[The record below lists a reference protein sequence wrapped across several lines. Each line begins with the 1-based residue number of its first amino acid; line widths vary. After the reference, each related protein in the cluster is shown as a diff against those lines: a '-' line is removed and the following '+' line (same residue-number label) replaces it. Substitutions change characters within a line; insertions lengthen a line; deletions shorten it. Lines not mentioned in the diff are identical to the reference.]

1 MPAEQPTPRPSTLR
15 WATMASTTAQRR
27 ARTLPTVPAKGLAR
41 SIALARVFRLEQ
53 PDPETFYRVVALDT
67 IRQIREYTELAGRT
81 VVDVGGGGGYFTEA
95 FTEAGARSVLVEPDT
110 LIERTFRPQDPARPT
125 PAERHRLA
133 VQAGRRAPGATIA
146 GDGYRL
152 PFEDG
157 VADLAFSSNVLEHVA
172 NPTALVAEMIRV
184 TRPGGLLY
192 VSFTAWYSPWGGHET
207 APWHYLGG
215 ERAARRYE
223 AKTGHPPK
231 NLYGV
236 SLFPFHVGSALRM
249 ARSFSD
255 RAVLVDALPR
265 YSPHWM
271 RFVVHLPAVREL
283 ATWNLLLVM
292 CRLADSKP
300 RARP

>member
-1 MPAEQPTPRPSTLR
+1 MG
-15 WATMASTTAQRR
+15 STTAERR
-27 ARTLPTVPAKGLAR
+27 ARALPTVPAKGLAR
-41 SIALARVFRLEQ
+41 SFALARVFRLEQ

-67 IRQIREYTELAGRT
+67 VRQIGEYTDVAGKT
-81 VVDVGGGGGYFTEA
+81 VVDVGGGGGFFTEA
-95 FTEAGARSVLVEPDT
+95 FTEAGARSVLVEPEA
-110 LIERTFRPQDPARPT
+110 LIERSFTPADPAHPT
-125 PAERHRLA
+125 HAERHRLA
-133 VQAGRRAPGATIA
+133 VQSGRHAPGTTVA

-152 PFEDG
+152 PFDDG
-157 VADLAFSSNVLEHVA
+157 VADLTFSSNVLEHVA

-231 NLYGV
+231 NRYGV
-236 SLFPFHVGSALRM
+236 SLFPFHVGAALKM
-249 ARSFSD
+249 ARSFSE
-255 RAVLVDALPR
+255 RAVVIDALPR
-265 YSPHWM
+265 YYPRWM
-271 RFVVHLPAVREL
+271 RFVVHVPALREL

-292 CRLADSKP
+292 CRLADTTP
-300 RARP
+300 RAAA